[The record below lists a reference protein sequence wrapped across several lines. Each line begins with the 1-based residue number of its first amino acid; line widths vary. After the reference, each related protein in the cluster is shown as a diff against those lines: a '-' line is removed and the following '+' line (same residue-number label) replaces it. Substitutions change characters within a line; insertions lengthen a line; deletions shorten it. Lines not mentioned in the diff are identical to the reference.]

1 MHLNSDVQTGKA
13 ASFFT
18 QTLVMRF
25 LYEDIFTWEATS
37 TGIKHIFIEK
47 QANRKVAW
55 PSK

>member
-25 LYEDIFTWEATS
+25 LYDDIFTWEATS
-37 TGIKHIFIEK
+37 TSIKHFH
-47 QANRKVAW
+47 
-55 PSK
+55 